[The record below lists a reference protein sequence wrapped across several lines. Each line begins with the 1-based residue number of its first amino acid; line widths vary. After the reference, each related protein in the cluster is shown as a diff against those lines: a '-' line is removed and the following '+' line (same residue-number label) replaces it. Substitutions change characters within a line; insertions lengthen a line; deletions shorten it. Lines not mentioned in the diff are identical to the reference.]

1 MKKFYLDLAMTLA
14 LMSLPILLVVTPG
27 CNLNQVITQVRTGED
42 TVRAAIEEQIG
53 RDNLVLLLNAYTD
66 EQVADLVM
74 AKIGPG
80 LKLDPE
86 NAEWVRVRIVL
97 PFLAQIRASIT
108 PEESN
113 E

>member
-1 MKKFYLDLAMTLA
+1 MKRVL
-14 LMSLPILLVVTPG
+14 ILSTIVLVLSAG

-53 RDNLVLLLNAYTD
+53 HDNLVLLLSAYTD